1 MLLGSLQIDRLT
13 RRYGNHKLTVIG
25 TGLLS
30 TYPLLTA
37 FMPNLLFYVI
47 TSIVGGLA
55 WALAGGTL
63 ANYLLEK
70 VPDNDRPAYLAWY
83 NIALNSAIFIGVLL
97 GPLLATIFNVQVRA
111 GAGLY
116 LSPRRVDLHLAGRPR
131 QASRGHCPAPAPIGR

>member
-1 MLLGSLQIDRLT
+1 MCIRDRLF
-13 RRYGNHKLTVIG
+13 
-25 TGLLS
+25 
-30 TYPLLTA
+30 TA
-37 FMPNLLFYVI
+37 FMPNFLFYVV

-97 GPLLATIFNVQVRA
+97 GPLLATIFNVQVALVLAFIFRLG
-111 GAGLY
+111 GALFIWWSRPPQPGRGAL
-116 LSPRRVDLHLAGRPR
+116 PAAAGR
-131 QASRGHCPAPAPIGR
+131 RGWGGFSPPPPVWRYPAGGGGFAWPF

>member
-1 MLLGSLQIDRLT
+1 QIDRLS
-13 RRYGNHKLTVIG
+13 RRYGNHKLTVVG

-37 FMPNLLFYVI
+37 FMPSLFFYVI

-83 NIALNSAIFIGVLL
+83 NIALNLAIFIGVLL
-97 GPLLATIFNVQVRA
+97 GPLLATIFNVQVA
-111 GAGLY
+111 L
-116 LSPRRVDLHLAGRPR
+116 VLAFVFRLGGSLFIWLADRSKPT
-131 QASRGHCPAPAPIGR
+131 PAAAQPAAE